1 MYTICFGIRSSFLQ
15 FYPLSR
21 SLLHSQNKEN
31 ESQYH
36 SQKIRSIKK
45 GVLEFG
51 GFMWNLYS
59 WVMEATDHGY
69 EGVSFGKKLK
79 DKQIEEWKGC

>member
-45 GVLEFG
+45 VFLSSEGSCG
-51 GFMWNLYS
+51 ICIHGS
-59 WVMEATDHGY
+59 WRLLIMVMKGY
-69 EGVSFGKKLK
+69 LLGRN
-79 DKQIEEWKGC
+79 